1 VSGGR
6 VRNIARHAGVM
17 TVTVAVAFVLAVAA
31 EAAPSRTLDTVLTG
45 TVTAT
50 GGWCCGGYW
59 TFQGSAVIPS
69 IGKVGFTATYTAGVI
84 PVFVVQP
91 DEVRALVLTLATPD
105 GSTLVLTSRVEWPFV
120 RFDDPGPPLVWTVAQ
135 ATGRFANYTGTGVY
149 TATAGSTTV
158 SILLSG
164 ELTA

>member
-1 VSGGR
+1 MTAEW
-6 VRNIARHAGVM
+6 VRNVARHAGVM
-17 TVTVAVAFVLAVAA
+17 TVIVVLGFGLAVPA
-31 EAAPSRTLDTVLTG
+31 EAAPSRTLDTLLTG

-59 TFQGSAVIPS
+59 TFQGSAAIPS
-69 IGKVGFTATYTAGVI
+69 IGRVHFTATYTAGVI

-91 DEVRALVLTLATPD
+91 DEVRALVLTLTTPD
-105 GSTLVLTSRVEWPFV
+105 ESTLVLTSRVEWTFV
-120 RFDDPGPPLVWTVAQ
+120 RFDDPGPSLVWTVSQ
-135 ATGRFANYTGTGVY
+135 ATGRFDNYSGTGIY
-149 TATAGSTTV
+149 TATAGGTSV